1 MAEDFAREFFW
12 KKGFEV
18 LFAVHVDTEHV
29 HVHFLVNN
37 CNQKDGSSFGE
48 VRRSWWKCRNIW
60 RTVQEPGLDT
70 LCP

>member
-29 HVHFLVNN
+29 HVHFSGKITVIRRMVLP
-37 CNQKDGSSFGE
+37 FGE
-48 VRRSWWKCRNIW
+48 VRRSWWKCRNIL
-60 RTVQEPGLDT
+60 ENSAGAGA
-70 LCP
+70 